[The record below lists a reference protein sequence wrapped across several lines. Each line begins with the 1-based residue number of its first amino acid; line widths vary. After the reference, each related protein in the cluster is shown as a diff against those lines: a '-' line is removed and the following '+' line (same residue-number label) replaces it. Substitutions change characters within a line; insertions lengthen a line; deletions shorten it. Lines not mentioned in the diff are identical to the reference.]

1 MFTNPRTG
9 ETQPHAPSLTLD
21 DTHPITLSTKP
32 TKRRIRVRSILLLLF
47 IVLIALILFPVR
59 QNVVIIGLDRAFEGT
74 KIARSDTLILTS
86 VQPLRANLA
95 MLSIPRDLWV
105 EIPGV
110 GYNRINTA
118 HFFAESNQA
127 GSGPDAVME
136 TIEHN
141 FNVQVD
147 DYIRVQFDGLVRF
160 VDALGGVPLSLDTQ
174 VGKLA
179 AGDYVLTGEQALA
192 FVRDRSGSDDF
203 FRMEHGQLFIRA
215 VLRRMLQPSSWPRIP
230 AALFELSRSMQSSLN
245 PIEWLRLGLTFL
257 EVGPDGVISRQI
269 TREMTTGFVTEG
281 GAQVLS
287 PNWDAIR
294 PLTKE
299 LFGSR

>member
-1 MFTNPRTG
+1 MFTNLRTD
-9 ETQPHAPSLTLD
+9 ETQPHAPPLPLD
-21 DTHPITLSTKP
+21 DTRPIPLSTKP
-32 TKRRIRVRSILLLLF
+32 TKRRIRVRSILLVLF
-47 IVLIALILFPVR
+47 IVLFALVLFPVR

-74 KIARSDTLILTS
+74 TIARSDTLILTS

-110 GYNRINTA
+110 GYNRINAA
-118 HFFAESNQA
+118 HFFAESSQA

-174 VGKLA
+174 VGKLS
-179 AGDYVLTGEQALA
+179 AGDYLLTGEQALA

-230 AALFELSRSMQSSLN
+230 AALIELSRSVESSLN

-269 TREMTTGFVTEG
+269 TREMTRGFVTEG

-287 PNWDAIR
+287 PNWEAIR
-294 PLTKE
+294 PLAKQ